1 MEIQITSWAGV
12 DPVCEVCGEP
22 AVWFARLKTTG
33 EIMAAACQQHKA
45 MVQSALVLASQ
56 IADYQHEARN

>member
-1 MEIQITSWAGV
+1 
-12 DPVCEVCGEP
+12 VCEVCGEP